1 MTFRYLLSKPTVPLV
16 AGNFNKKWGVGA
28 WVVLGLEKI
37 SRGRKDAAFL
47 CGQLPGE
54 QALHVLLI

>member
-1 MTFRYLLSKPTVPLV
+1 MPLV
-16 AGNFNKKWGVGA
+16 AGNFNKKSGVGA
-28 WVVLGLEKI
+28 WVVLGLDKK

-54 QALHVLLI
+54 QALHALLIL

>member
-1 MTFRYLLSKPTVPLV
+1 MPLV

-37 SRGRKDAAFL
+37 SRGRKDAAL
-47 CGQLPGE
+47 SEQRGCGIALAALTAQHGGSHSYGLP
-54 QALHVLLI
+54 